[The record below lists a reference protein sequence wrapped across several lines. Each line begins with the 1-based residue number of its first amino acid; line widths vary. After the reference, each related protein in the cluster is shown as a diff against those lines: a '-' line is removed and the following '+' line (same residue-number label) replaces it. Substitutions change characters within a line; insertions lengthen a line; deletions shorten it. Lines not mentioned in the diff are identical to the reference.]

1 MDITAAVA
9 REGGAPFTIEQLELA
24 APRAGELV
32 VEIKGVGL
40 CHTDLTARDQI
51 LPAPLPGVFGHEGSG
66 IVTAVGEGVTKVAV
80 GDKVAVGFASCGAC
94 ASCEQH
100 DPSYCHNFAPLNYGG
115 VQGDGTVTMKASG
128 AAVHGSFFG
137 QSSFANYALTSE
149 RNVVPVGD
157 DVPLEILGPLGCGF
171 MTGAGAVVNSLEVEQ
186 GSTLLVLGGG
196 PVGLAAVMAGAIQG
210 AEQIII
216 SEPVA
221 SRRDLALE
229 IGATH
234 AIDPLAGEIGE
245 LVRAIAPGGAQ
256 FILDTTGIPGVI
268 AGATGTAA
276 AYHAKVG
283 ILAVPPSL
291 DVMVPVPY
299 LALMALGLQVQGIT
313 EGDADPDAFIPQ
325 MLEWYRAGKF
335 PFDKLISTFPLS
347 QINEAVAAQAAGE
360 VVKVVLVPDAA

>member
-1 MDITAAVA
+1 MDITAAVTRGA
-9 REGGAPFTIEQLELA
+9 GAPFTLETLELL

-40 CHTDLTARDQI
+40 CHTDLTARDQV
-51 LPAPLPGVFGHEGSG
+51 LPAPLPAVFGHEGSG
-66 IVTAVGEGVTKVAV
+66 IVTAIGDGVTKVQV

-115 VQGDGTVTMKASG
+115 VQGDGTVTLG
-128 AAVHGSFFG
+128 AGGSPVHGSFFG
-137 QSSFANYALTSE
+137 QSSFANYALTTE

-157 DVPLEILGPLGCGF
+157 DVPLELVGPLGCGL
-171 MTGAGAVVNSLEVEQ
+171 MTGAGAIVNSLQVEQ

-210 AEQIII
+210 AENIII

-221 SRRDLALE
+221 ARRDLAIE

-234 AIDPLAGEIGE
+234 AVDPTSGDIGE

-256 FILDTTGIPGVI
+256 YILDTTGIPGVI

-276 AYHAKVG
+276 AYHAQVG

-291 DVMVPVPY
+291 DITVPVPY
-299 LALMALGLQVQGIT
+299 LALMALGLKVQGIT
-313 EGDADPDAFIPQ
+313 EGDADPETFIPQ
-325 MLEWYRAGKF
+325 MLDWYRAGKF
-335 PFDKLISTFPLS
+335 PFDKLITTFPLS
-347 QINEAVAAQAAGE
+347 EINEAVDAQHRGE
-360 VVKVVLVPDAA
+360 VVKAVLVPDEA